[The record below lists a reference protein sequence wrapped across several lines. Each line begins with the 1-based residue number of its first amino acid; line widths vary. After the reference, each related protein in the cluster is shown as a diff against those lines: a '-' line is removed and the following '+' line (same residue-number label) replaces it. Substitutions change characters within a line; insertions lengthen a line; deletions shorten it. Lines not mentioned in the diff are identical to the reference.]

1 MSELSLTQT
10 EADNLLFGVEK
21 QRMGNSHYLFPSS
34 GQKIEVPIISL
45 DKKYEFL
52 LSLFKGKIAI
62 EKVTYHTRVR
72 KTIILARI
80 DIGGASHMNPDGTEV
95 PCPHMHLY
103 TEGFGTKIAK
113 PLPDMFDKP
122 FDKIHTLDQFME
134 YCKIVLKPYIDPCL
148 LP

>member
-1 MSELSLTQT
+1 MSDLSLTQT
-10 EADNLLFGVEK
+10 EADNLLFEVEK
-21 QRMGNSHYLFPSS
+21 QRLGNDHYMFPYS

-80 DIGGASHMNPDGTEV
+80 DIGGAGHMNPDGTEI
-95 PCPHMHLY
+95 PSPHIHLY
-103 TEGFGTKIAK
+103 TEGYGTKIAK
-113 PLPDMFDKP
+113 PLPDIFDNP
-122 FDKIHTLDQFME
+122 ADKIHTLDQFMNF
-134 YCKIVLKPYIDPCL
+134 CKIVLKPYIDPSL
-148 LP
+148 IP